1 MEFTGVKFDY
11 VEAKKEKDGPVS
23 GLNININVD
32 EVKAAGDVLLLEFT
46 YTVNYSQ
53 DMGYIKIRGSA
64 YFRDATEKV
73 SEIEENWKE
82 TKKLPNEIIQPLLN
96 VVNYSASVNG
106 IFVARV
112 LNLAPPIV
120 PPKIELKG
128 KSKAKN

>member
-11 VEAKKEKDGPVS
+11 VEAKKEKDGAVS

-32 EVKAAGDVLLLEFT
+32 EVKSAGDVLLLEFT
-46 YTVNYSQ
+46 YTVNYSE
-53 DMGYIKIRGSA
+53 DMGYIKIRGAA
-64 YFRDATEKV
+64 YFRDAAEKV

-120 PPKIELKG
+120 PPKIELRG